1 MICCSCGKEI
11 DINYGREYW
20 NGIYCKKCA
29 DEMLSTPEYI
39 KNYKRIIAD
48 LQAENAALRERLEKA
63 YEFPVKYGDKIWVLD
78 GKHLF
83 DRYVWAIEIKSNGV
97 FLSLSEKTMWYDRG
111 IVSLSERGKTW
122 FLDSEKELAEARLAE
137 LNGGKE

>member
-1 MICCSCGKEI
+1 MKNRNCPNKDVCWDYDASICTGCALGEKFSCLT
-11 DINYGREYW
+11 
-20 NGIYCKKCA
+20 CQ
-29 DEMLSTPEYI
+29 I
-39 KNYKRIIAD
+39 KQLKSK
-48 LQAENAALRERLEKA
+48 NASLRERLDKA

-83 DRYVWAIEIKSNGV
+83 NRYVWAIEIKSNGV

-137 LNGGKE
+137 LGGEK

>member
-1 MICCSCGKEI
+1 MKTFEEWCNEREI
-11 DINYGREYW
+11 VLNE
-20 NGIYCKKCA
+20 
-29 DEMLSTPEYI
+29 LSPKFLTMA
-39 KNYKRIIAD
+39 YKIWGEECFVEGQRYEV
-48 LQAENAALRERLEKA
+48 ENAALRKRLEKA

-122 FLDSEKELAEARLAE
+122 FLDSEKELAKARMKE
-137 LNGGKE
+137 LKGE

>member
-1 MICCSCGKEI
+1 MSGIEKWFEKLVEEGKI
-11 DINYGREYW
+11 PQTPMNYDT
-20 NGIYCKKCA
+20 A
-29 DEMLSTPEYI
+29 S
-39 KNYKRIIAD
+39 YKMYVAH
-48 LQAENAALRERLEKA
+48 LEAENAALRERLEKA
-63 YEFPVKYGDKIWVLD
+63 YGFPVKYGDKIWVLD

-137 LNGGKE
+137 LKGGKER

>member
-1 MICCSCGKEI
+1 MTDERAIEILDPKHREHYESIEPVEEACRIGIKAIKRVKEL
-11 DINYGREYW
+11 E
-20 NGIYCKKCA
+20 
-29 DEMLSTPEYI
+29 
-39 KNYKRIIAD
+39 
-48 LQAENAALRERLEKA
+48 AENAALRERLEKA

-137 LNGGKE
+137 LQGEEKNG

>member
-1 MICCSCGKEI
+1 MSKIKEWCQMLVDSRVIPQMPANI
-11 DINYGREYW
+11 DAA
-20 NGIYCKKCA
+20 IYEQYA
-29 DEMLSTPEYI
+29 RYLE
-39 KNYKRIIAD
+39 
-48 LQAENAALRERLEKA
+48 AENAALRERLEKA
-63 YEFPVKYGDKIWVLD
+63 YGFPVKYGDKIWVLD

-137 LNGGKE
+137 LKGGKER

>member
-1 MICCSCGKEI
+1 MTDERAIEILDPEHREHYESIEPVEEACRIGIKAIKRVKEL
-11 DINYGREYW
+11 E
-20 NGIYCKKCA
+20 
-29 DEMLSTPEYI
+29 
-39 KNYKRIIAD
+39 
-48 LQAENAALRERLEKA
+48 AENAALRERLEKA

-137 LNGGKE
+137 LQGEEKNG